1 MNRIEHQALASDL
14 YDRTIDFI
22 NIEII
27 EMLYDKN
34 LIQDVDDDAIHLANE
49 IIDQF
54 FSKQLTKN
62 L

>member
-1 MNRIEHQALASDL
+1 MNRIEYQALASDL

-27 EMLYDKN
+27 EMLYDKDI
-34 LIQDVDDDAIHLANE
+34 IQNVDDDAIHHANE
-49 IIDQF
+49 IIYQF

>member
-1 MNRIEHQALASDL
+1 MTKVEHQALASDL

>member
-22 NIEII
+22 NTEII